1 MEKILNELEKFEK
14 IILVGGGTGGHIS
27 PIIALHS
34 MLIKKFSSQKF
45 LWVGGKNSEEKK
57 EANKA
62 NIPFAGI
69 PILKLT
75 TTRSSKI
82 LLYPFFLLKSIF
94 SAYKILKSEQQ
105 NTPKIAI
112 FSKGGPGALAIG
124 LAGKILNIPVYIH
137 ESDTIPGRSNLQ
149 MAKIS
154 EKIFLGFESAKQFFS
169 KYPCEVVGQ
178 ILDPKIF
185 EQNPN
190 QQIFWKTSK
199 KHILVICG
207 SQGAKSVFEQ
217 ISNSCQ
223 NIDAEWIVI
232 LGKLNADMRK
242 NFENFDHIQVLNWL
256 EKSEQNHIFSET
268 DIAIT
273 RGSATTLAELDFFHI
288 QKIIIPLPSAAK
300 NHQFFNAKEYGSHGD
315 VLLEQKNLSSLRK
328 TIESFL

>member
-1 MEKILNELEKFEK
+1 MVGQADIFPRLLLFTQCSSKNFHLKNFYGLAEKI
-14 IILVGGGTGGHIS
+14 
-27 PIIALHS
+27 A
-34 MLIKKFSSQKF
+34 KK
-45 LWVGGKNSEEKK
+45 KK

-75 TTRSSKI
+75 TTRSPKI

-94 SAYKILKSEQQ
+94 SAYKILKSEQK

-124 LAGKILNIPVYIH
+124 LAGKILNIPIYIH

-154 EKIFLGFESAKQFFS
+154 EKVFLGFESAKQFFS

-199 KHILVICG
+199 KHILVIC
-207 SQGAKSVFEQ
+207 
-217 ISNSCQ
+217 
-223 NIDAEWIVI
+223 
-232 LGKLNADMRK
+232 
-242 NFENFDHIQVLNWL
+242 
-256 EKSEQNHIFSET
+256 
-268 DIAIT
+268 
-273 RGSATTLAELDFFHI
+273 
-288 QKIIIPLPSAAK
+288 
-300 NHQFFNAKEYGSHGD
+300 
-315 VLLEQKNLSSLRK
+315 
-328 TIESFL
+328 

>member
-14 IILVGGGTGGHIS
+14 IILVGGGTGWHIS

-34 MLIKKFSSQKF
+34 MLSHQFSHQQF
-45 LWVGGKNSEEKK
+45 LWIGGKKSEEQK
-57 EANKA
+57 EAEKSQ
-62 NIPFAGI
+62 IPFVGI

-75 TTRSSKI
+75 TTRSSKT

-94 SAYKILKSEQQ
+94 SAYKILKSEQK

-124 LAGKILNIPVYIH
+124 LAGKILGIPVYIH

-154 EKIFLGFESAKQFFS
+154 EKIFLGFELAKKFFPQNS
-169 KYPCEVVGQ
+169 CEVVGQ
-178 ILDPKIF
+178 ILDPKLF
-185 EQNPN
+185 EKNPN
-190 QQIFWKTSK
+190 QTIFWKTTK
-199 KHILVICG
+199 KHILVICW
-207 SQGAKSVFEQ
+207 SQWAKSVFEA
-217 ISNSCQ
+217 ISRSCQ
-223 NIDAEWIVI
+223 NLDAEWIVV
-232 LGKLNADMRK
+232 LGKLNADMRPH
-242 NFENFDHIQVLNWL
+242 FEQFQNIQILDWL
-256 EKSEQNHIFSET
+256 EKSEQNHIFLET

-273 RGSATTLAELDFFHI
+273 RGSATTLAELDFFDI

-300 NHQFFNAKEYGSHGD
+300 NHQFFNAKEYKAHGD
-315 VLLEQKNLSSLRK
+315 TLLEQKNLSQLRE

>member
-34 MLIKKFSSQKF
+34 MLSHQFSHQQF
-45 LWVGGKNSEEKK
+45 LWIGGKKSEEQK
-57 EANKA
+57 EAEKSQ
-62 NIPFAGI
+62 IPFVGI

-75 TTRSSKI
+75 TTRSSKT

-94 SAYKILKSEQQ
+94 SAYKILKSEQK

-124 LAGKILNIPVYIH
+124 LAGKILGIPVYIH

-154 EKIFLGFESAKQFFS
+154 EKIFLGFELAKKFFPQNS
-169 KYPCEVVGQ
+169 CEVVGQ
-178 ILDPKIF
+178 ILDPKLF
-185 EQNPN
+185 EKNPN
-190 QQIFWKTSK
+190 QTIFWKTTK

-207 SQGAKSVFEQ
+207 SQGAKSVFEA
-217 ISNSCQ
+217 ISRSCQ
-223 NIDAEWIVI
+223 NLDAEWIVV
-232 LGKLNADMRK
+232 LGKLNADMRPH
-242 NFENFDHIQVLNWL
+242 FEQFQNIQILDWL
-256 EKSEQNHIFSET
+256 EKSEQNHIFLET

-273 RGSATTLAELDFFHI
+273 RGSATTLAELDFFDI

-300 NHQFFNAKEYGSHGD
+300 NHQFFNAKEYKAHGD
-315 VLLEQKNLSSLRK
+315 TLLEQKNLSQLRE

>member
-1 MEKILNELEKFEK
+1 MEKIINELEKFDK

-34 MLIKKFSSQKF
+34 MLIQQFFHQQF
-45 LWVGGKNSEEKK
+45 LWIGGKKSEEQK
-57 EANKA
+57 EAQKSQ
-62 NIPFAGI
+62 IPFVGI

-75 TTRSSKI
+75 TTRSSKT

-94 SAYKILKSEQQ
+94 SAYKILKSEQK

-124 LAGKILNIPVYIH
+124 LAGKILGIPVYIH

-178 ILDPKIF
+178 ILDPKLF
-185 EQNPN
+185 EKNPS
-190 QQIFWKTSK
+190 QTIFWKTTK
-199 KHILVICG
+199 KHILVICW
-207 SQGAKSVFEQ
+207 SQWAKSVFEA
-217 ISNSCQ
+217 ISCSCQ
-223 NIDAEWIVI
+223 NLDAEWIVV
-232 LGKLNADMRK
+232 LGKLNADMRPH
-242 NFENFDHIQVLNWL
+242 FEQFQNIQILDWL
-256 EKSEQNHIFSET
+256 EKSEQNQIFSET

-273 RGSATTLAELDFFHI
+273 RGSATTLAELDFFDI

-300 NHQFFNAKEYGSHGD
+300 NHQFFNAKEYEARGD
-315 VLLEQKNLSSLRK
+315 ILLEQNSLSQLRE